1 MLVATVDSTCA
12 PASRSGGCRL
22 HQLTSE
28 RIKRQLL
35 YAPHGITQSGNRQ
48 RHPKARRKAQ
58 PARSCPPSSSQR
70 STSLAVSP
78 SSWER
83 STSGRSAT
91 SASVRSSGT
100 CSVMLSPAPDVYSCT
115 MNMLPLLD
123 RGPGSVGRRCGQSE
137 GRTPCV
143 GVTEA
148 NPPMAERADLQTA
161 TPIGVGGGNGRGAAL
176 LRVAECAGC
185 GLVGVVAAN
194 RRGSLR
200 LRSWLC
206 DRNVEKEP
214 EWKHMRW
221 RRQGQRSAGRV
232 TASRRWCR
240 GWAARSRRGAPTRNW
255 RHDC

>member
-1 MLVATVDSTCA
+1 MEDTLRHMVNGCVFCSIVEGTV
-12 PASRSGGCRL
+12 P
-22 HQLTSE
+22 
-28 RIKRQLL
+28 
-35 YAPHGITQSGNRQ
+35 
-48 RHPKARRKAQ
+48 
-58 PARSCPPSSSQR
+58 
-70 STSLAVSP
+70 
-78 SSWER
+78 
-83 STSGRSAT
+83 
-91 SASVRSSGT
+91 
-100 CSVMLSPAPDVYSCT
+100 
-115 MNMLPLLD
+115 
-123 RGPGSVGRRCGQSE
+123 
-137 GRTPCV
+137 
-143 GVTEA
+143 
-148 NPPMAERADLQTA
+148 AER
-161 TPIGVGGGNGRGAAL
+161 VYEEGAAL

-255 RHDC
+255 RHDCRSKAGSC